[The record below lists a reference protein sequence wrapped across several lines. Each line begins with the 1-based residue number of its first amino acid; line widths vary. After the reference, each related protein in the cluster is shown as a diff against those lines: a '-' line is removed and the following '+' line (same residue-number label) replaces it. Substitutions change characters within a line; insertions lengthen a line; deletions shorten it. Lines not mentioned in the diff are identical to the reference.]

1 MKALYHFTSIY
12 SLREIARNDELLAAN
27 YLKDY
32 WDDSSHISL
41 TRHKSNLEG
50 FASTSKKNKNVRIQF
65 NVDKLN
71 SRHIVRTIKPMEFY
85 SPNRH
90 GKYTVTDFDN
100 PYSSSKA
107 YYHSPKN
114 WDTDEKGIEY
124 HNQAEEGLQLQYILH
139 RPSLKNLHK
148 YIDRIDILFSDYY
161 QAVGDF
167 EGWINVLA
175 EYDEINDTAFSK
187 HVPIFVYFDSNH
199 FVLQDKCCVKLND
212 MVEDLNK
219 NYYSIKAMHSKK
231 LNDFLG
237 SLGNLE
243 ESELNEH
250 TNMKALYHFTTL
262 TRFASIAGTNKLTAA
277 NYNNRYWDNNDH
289 ISLTR
294 HKGDLEG
301 FANASFS
308 KDYSIARIELNTE
321 KLNSRHDVLNI
332 KAMDFYSPKRERFDA
347 VNGRGIEA
355 GKSGKERYQDKDY
368 YYKRQE
374 LGGNNA
380 IRGQWNRFARL
391 EYQNQAEE
399 GLQVPKHSDIKTISN
414 YVNRVDIFYP
424 NFQEMAMGFKN
435 YQNDLKSFSYILRT
449 EFGKKVPIYVYD
461 DRKHFILQDDN
472 CKELKEI
479 VKMFKQKENL
489 NEDIEKNF
497 VPTPQWMKEKYDE
510 LNASLFMG
518 RLGECGFNV
527 FTTGRGAGGSVLG
540 WFKITGYGVKIE
552 RRNGRMFRENYWD
565 REYINKNNF
574 VDICKPV
581 IELNGNYTGTEHGFM
596 STLVHEMCHYYTYMD
611 GWAPKQAHGREFR
624 EIGYIVAAR
633 SQGMF
638 TVQRIASA
646 EQMSELELN
655 DEMKAKKQQRL
666 ERKKASVSAIVIYT
680 KDGHVELT
688 ISSNKLLIGKIQ
700 KFAEDGNLKF
710 YVSNDSDVIEFLFGK
725 GYRKNMRTWR
735 FWYLEGK
742 PWLKE
747 LEALFNGSESEEP
760 DEEPVDVP
768 HEPKKIFTIKTNS
781 GTFEC
786 EADGNLIN
794 SIKERFPKMSDET
807 INKIINNPANYKIVE
822 SKKCTKD
829 IVKEVIDEF
838 ITNEVVGMNDN
849 DCVLIT
855 PDMNLGTFSPLQ
867 A

>member
-1 MKALYHFTSIY
+1 M
-12 SLREIARNDELLAAN
+12 
-27 YLKDY
+27 
-32 WDDSSHISL
+32 
-41 TRHKSNLEG
+41 
-50 FASTSKKNKNVRIQF
+50 
-65 NVDKLN
+65 
-71 SRHIVRTIKPMEFY
+71 
-85 SPNRH
+85 
-90 GKYTVTDFDN
+90 
-100 PYSSSKA
+100 
-107 YYHSPKN
+107 
-114 WDTDEKGIEY
+114 
-124 HNQAEEGLQLQYILH
+124 
-139 RPSLKNLHK
+139 
-148 YIDRIDILFSDYY
+148 
-161 QAVGDF
+161 
-167 EGWINVLA
+167 
-175 EYDEINDTAFSK
+175 
-187 HVPIFVYFDSNH
+187 
-199 FVLQDKCCVKLND
+199 
-212 MVEDLNK
+212 
-219 NYYSIKAMHSKK
+219 
-231 LNDFLG
+231 
-237 SLGNLE
+237 
-243 ESELNEH
+243 
-250 TNMKALYHFTTL
+250 
-262 TRFASIAGTNKLTAA
+262 SIACTNRLTAA
-277 NYNNRYWDNNDH
+277 NYSNDYWDNNDH

-294 HKGDLEG
+294 HKSDLEG
-301 FANASFS
+301 FANATFP
-308 KDYSIARIELNTE
+308 KNHSIVRIELDTE
-321 KLNSRHDVLNI
+321 KLNSRHDVMNI
-332 KAMDFYSPKRERFDA
+332 KPMDYYSPTRERHDA
-347 VNGRGIEA
+347 VNGRGIEN

-368 YYKRQE
+368 YYKRKE

-380 IRGQWNRFARL
+380 LRGRYNRFSRL

-399 GLQVPKHSDIKTISN
+399 GLQVKKNTVVKPLSKCA
-414 YVNRVDIFYP
+414 NRVDIYYP
-424 NFQEMAMGFKN
+424 DLQQALMDFKN
-435 YQNDLKSFSYILRT
+435 YVINDFHSFSHLLT
-449 EFGKKVPIYVYD
+449 TDFGQKVPICIYD
-461 DRKHFILQDDN
+461 NRKHFILQDDN
-472 CKELKEI
+472 FKFLKDI
-479 VKMFKQKENL
+479 VEMVIPTNSL
-489 NEDIEKNF
+489 NEDVEKNF

-518 RLGECGFNV
+518 RLGDCGFNV
-527 FTTGRGAGGSVLG
+527 FTTGRGSGGSVLG
-540 WFKITGYGVKIE
+540 WFNITGYGVKIE

-700 KFAEDGNLKF
+700 KFAEDDNLKF

-747 LEALFNGSESEEP
+747 LEALFNVSESEEP

-768 HEPKKIFTIKTNS
+768 HEPKKIFTIKANS

-822 SKKCTKD
+822 SKRGTKD

-838 ITNEVVGMNDN
+838 IANEVAGKD
-849 DCVLIT
+849 DSISIT
-855 PDMNLGTFSPLQ
+855 PDMNLGQYSPLEL
-867 A
+867 